1 MRRRRER
8 ETPEFAAMVRR
19 MIRAHGRRC
28 ADADPEDLAEL
39 VDIARSFDEAIT
51 EAVAGLR
58 ANEFSWGQIAGPLGI
73 TRQAA
78 QQRYGAPV
86 AELHAQAML
95 RAVEA
100 RRLLVAA
107 CPSAVGLSTVPAVAN
122 G

>member
-39 VDIARSFDEAIT
+39 VDIAGCVDDAVT
-51 EAVAGLR
+51 EAVIGLQRAG
-58 ANEFSWGQIAGPLGI
+58 FSWAEIAAPLGI

-78 QQRYGAPV
+78 HLRYGA
-86 AELHAQAML
+86 
-95 RAVEA
+95 AV
-100 RRLLVAA
+100 RT
-107 CPSAVGLSTVPAVAN
+107 AVRLSTVTEAAN